1 MSIVLGNNKN
11 SRVKKTFLSLDTKI
25 YETSKVDIILSPEFY
40 WVRVFDIPV
49 KSINQAK
56 RVIPSLFEDL
66 VSNSDKLS
74 YKIIKLEE
82 NKYLCFGYINENIF
96 EAIKNSGVNLSLINN
111 VYFAQNECKKFK
123 QFFINNSSFL
133 YTEDG
138 ILIKVPN
145 EVINQKIDLEK
156 ELDNINLSSHKIEIK
171 FYKNS
176 LDRKYINI
184 ILFCCILIF
193 VVNLSKYFIYSN
205 EISKI
210 DKQIENLKKINNL
223 PSSMIQINSILNA
236 NKKILQ
242 KEINNREAIYYVL
255 LKDKFVVSD
264 FSLEGEFLNINFKNV
279 NKDEV
284 EKYILEKYKIDSINT
299 KGKDLNVR
307 IKL

>member
-1 MSIVLGNNKN
+1 MSIVLGNSKN

-56 RVIPSLFEDL
+56 SVIPSLFEDL

-111 VYFAQNECKKFK
+111 VYFAQNECKEFK

-193 VVNLSKYFIYSN
+193 VVNLSKYFVYSN

-223 PSSMIQINSILNA
+223 PSSMIQINSILNT

-242 KEINNREAIYYVL
+242 KEINNREAIYYL
-255 LKDKFVVSD
+255 LSKDKFVVSD